1 MNSLLKTIIINT
13 VKHSNVVL
21 TRHPGIDEYIV
32 KDNTGKT
39 LMEYTNGWDYGQ
51 YVLTINGTK
60 FEIEWYENTK
70 KALSQKQQDM
80 FDILHE
86 ITGRYTELERARNAT
101 MALTTAEQAIID
113 FLNGKTSV
121 KAK

>member
-1 MNSLLKTIIINT
+1 MNSLLKTTIINT

-32 KDNTGKT
+32 KDNAGKN

-60 FEIEWYENTK
+60 FEIEWYENTN